1 MLPKLIPVML
11 VKVALPLVLA
21 FIMFSLGVGLRV
33 NDFTRVIKFPKAFGT
48 GLFNQLILLP
58 LIAFGIVTAFKISP
72 ELAVS
77 VMILAFCPGGVTSNV
92 LTRLANGNTPLSIS
106 LTAVTSLLSIITVPI
121 LVAVSVKYFMG
132 EHEAQINVTSLG
144 IKMFLLTGVPV
155 GLGMFLKARAP
166 GFVEKI
172 SRTVSRIAMV
182 LFVLIIIAAL
192 AANRVVVFGN
202 LAALGPALILLNIG
216 MLGLGLASSRL
227 LNLETKD
234 ATTISLESGVQ
245 NGTLGIAVGAMI
257 AANASDSL
265 PPTTVASAVY
275 GITMYF
281 VSLPFVLWRKMAVKE

>member
-1 MLPKLIPVML
+1 ML
-11 VKVALPLVLA
+11 VKVALPLILA

-77 VMILAFCPGGVTSNV
+77 VMILSFCPGGVTSNV

-106 LTAVTSLLSIITVPI
+106 LTAVTSLLSIITVPL
-121 LVAVSVKYFMG
+121 LVAVSVKHFMG
-132 EHEAQINVTSLG
+132 EQEAQINVTSLG
-144 IKMFLLTGVPV
+144 IKMFLLTAVPV
-155 GLGMFLKARAP
+155 GLGMLLKAKAP
-166 GFVEKI
+166 SLVERI

-192 AANRVVVFGN
+192 AVNRVVVFGN
-202 LAALGPALILLNIG
+202 LAALGPALILINIG

-227 LNLETKD
+227 LRLETKD
-234 ATTISLESGVQ
+234 ATTVSLESGIQ

-275 GITMYF
+275 GVTMYF
-281 VSLPFVLWRKMAVKE
+281 VSLPFVFWRKMAVKE

>member
-1 MLPKLIPVML
+1 ML
-11 VKVALPLVLA
+11 VKVALPLILA

-77 VMILAFCPGGVTSNV
+77 VMILSFCPGGVTSNV

-106 LTAVTSLLSIITVPI
+106 LTAVTSLLSIITVPL
-121 LVAVSVKYFMG
+121 LVAVSVKHFMG
-132 EHEAQINVTSLG
+132 EQEAQINVTSLG
-144 IKMFLLTGVPV
+144 IKMFLLTAVPV
-155 GLGMFLKARAP
+155 GLGMLLKAKAP
-166 GFVEKI
+166 SLVERI

-192 AANRVVVFGN
+192 AVNRVVVFGN
-202 LAALGPALILLNIG
+202 LAALGPALILINIG

-227 LNLETKD
+227 LRLETKD
-234 ATTISLESGVQ
+234 ATTVSLESGIQ

-281 VSLPFVLWRKMAVKE
+281 VSLPFVFWRKMAVKE

>member
-1 MLPKLIPVML
+1 ML

>member
-1 MLPKLIPVML
+1 ML
-11 VKVALPLVLA
+11 VKVALPLILA

-58 LIAFGIVTAFKISP
+58 LVAFGIVTAFKISP

-77 VMILAFCPGGVTSNV
+77 VMILSFCPGGVTSNV

-106 LTAVTSLLSIITVPI
+106 LTAVTSLLSIITVPL
-121 LVAVSVKYFMG
+121 LVAVSVKHFMG

-144 IKMFLLTGVPV
+144 IKMFLLTAVPV
-155 GLGMFLKARAP
+155 GLGMLLRAKAP
-166 GFVEKI
+166 SLVEKI
-172 SRTVSRIAMV
+172 SRTISRIAMV

-192 AANRVVVFGN
+192 AVNRVVVFSN
-202 LAALGPALILLNIG
+202 LAALGPALILINIG

-227 LNLETKD
+227 LRLGTKD

-281 VSLPFVLWRKMAVKE
+281 VSLPFVFWRKMAVKE